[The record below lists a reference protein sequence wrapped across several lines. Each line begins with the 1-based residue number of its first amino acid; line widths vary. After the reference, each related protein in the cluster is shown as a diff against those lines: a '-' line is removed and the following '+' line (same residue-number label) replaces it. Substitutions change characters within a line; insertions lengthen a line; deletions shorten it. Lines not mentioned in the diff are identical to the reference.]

1 MESAPGLLQSDFN
14 HLQEWERTW
23 DMQFNPSKCQVLH
36 ISRARQSTH
45 SRYTLHGEILES
57 VDCALYLGVSISTD
71 RSWNTHISQITSKAN
86 QTLGFVK
93 RNVRT
98 KKSVRRRIN
107 LQNPRQTSG
116 WVCLHCVEPLHQAK
130 HTKVTSVGL
139 LRISPL
145 RFASHDVLQNTIPPC
160 CSVYAIVFRAS
171 H

>member
-14 HLQEWERTW
+14 YLQEWERTW

-86 QTLGFVK
+86 RTLGFVK

-98 KKSVRRRIN
+98 KNQSVEELTFRTLVR
-107 LQNPRQTSG
+107 PR
-116 WVCLHCVEPLHQAK
+116 VEYASTVWSPY
-130 HTKVTSVGL
+130 TKL
-139 LRISPL
+139 NI
-145 RFASHDVLQNTIPPC
+145 QK
-160 CSVYAIVFRAS
+160 
-171 H
+171 